1 MTIQYTGNDFRIGL
15 IDVGTES
22 GTWGGVTNSNLE
34 QFVKVIGGF
43 KQLTGLSGTSGT
55 LAAPAA
61 NTSDQDFRHMFLE
74 LDGSSSGPFTYTVPD
89 SEKIYIIKKDEN

>member
-43 KQLTGLSGTSGT
+43 KQITGLSGTSGT

-61 NTSDQDFRHMFLE
+61 NTSD
-74 LDGSSSGPFTYTVPD
+74 
-89 SEKIYIIKKDEN
+89 